1 MRSVAVAD
9 HVDVMTFIEAQRL
22 YGRGIGYIDVHL
34 LASSAIDGARLWTND
49 RRLRE
54 LAATLDLA
62 ASLGRMP

>member
-1 MRSVAVAD
+1 
-9 HVDVMTFIEAQRL
+9 MTFIEAQRL

-62 ASLGRMP
+62 AQLGRMP